1 MPAVLGKRGYA
12 ARNKEKPGGCNA
24 PFCRGLAPEQL
35 ATKGEGEIQEF
46 NRKMTSALSVLFQ
59 DK

>member
-12 ARNKEKPGGCNA
+12 ARNAEKPGKWHA

-35 ATKGEGEIQEF
+35 ETKGEREIEEF
-46 NRKMTSALSVLFQ
+46 HRKMTSAFSVLFQ
-59 DK
+59 DN